1 MNPELI
7 AAVRERIA
15 LGHTDEMIKE
25 ELIQTGYTAD
35 VVEAV
40 LTEAYTATVASVVPV
55 DKRELVGA
63 GELFQLGWSFAQKYA
78 VLGILLAIPFSIV
91 EISRHLALISGSL
104 ETSRMLSMVGVLTII
119 AFVTQLFLVTTTF
132 RVVAEDNGS
141 QKVLVAAAWQW
152 AKGRVLG
159 LFWIS
164 LLTVFVVWG
173 GLLLFIIP
181 GLIMLLS
188 VYFAQYVYVVE
199 GQTGMNALLRSREL
213 VKGQWWVIARR
224 LSVIG
229 FIFFAIML
237 GVGILAGIVTSL
249 VGETG
254 LESVLWSVVLV
265 LGEQLLSGFMT
276 LILLKIGMELYRS
289 LASGKPAT
297 VAISG
302 AGKGTYVAL
311 GLLGLLFPIIIL
323 GYFSTIAS
331 LSSFG
336 TETVDFLSDEEAK
349 VRAIKLRNIAD
360 FE

>member
-35 VVEAV
+35 VIEAV
-40 LTEAYTATVASVVPV
+40 LNEAYTATVTSVVSENRSEV
-55 DKRELVGA
+55 LGA
-63 GELFQLGWSFAQKYA
+63 SELFQLGWSFAQKYA

-91 EISRHLALISGSL
+91 EISRHWALVSESL
-104 ETSRMLSMVGVLTII
+104 EASRIVSMVGVLTII
-119 AFVTQLFLVTTTF
+119 AFVIQLLLVTTTF
-132 RVVAEDNGS
+132 RVAAEDIES
-141 QKVLVAAAWQW
+141 QKVSVAAAWQW
-152 AKGRVLG
+152 AKGRVIG

-181 GLIMLLS
+181 GLIVLLS

-213 VKGQWWVIARR
+213 MKGQWWVIARR

-237 GVGILAGIVTSL
+237 GFGILAGIVTSF

-254 LESVLWSVVLV
+254 LESALWSIVLV
-265 LGEQLLSGFMT
+265 LGEQVLSGFAT
-276 LILLKIGMELYRS
+276 LIILKIGMELYRS
-289 LASGKPAT
+289 LASRKPAV
-297 VAISG
+297 VAISSE
-302 AGKGTYVAL
+302 GKGTYVAF

-323 GYFSTIAS
+323 GYFSMISS
-331 LSSFG
+331 LTSHE
-336 TETVDFLSDEEAK
+336 TETTNFLSDDEAK
-349 VRAIKLRNIAD
+349 MRAIELRNIAD